1 MKKRFWSLL
10 LVFSMVFCL
19 LLPFGAFAQE
29 QDRGADCY
37 AFLKNYLLKN
47 GKSSGGVYTYS
58 GVEANDDM
66 AIDITVTYDPKS
78 DQLRF
83 GLSQKQGLAS
93 YSAEIV
99 VPSTLKMPYDASQ
112 TLTYIGV
119 ISNTNKGQIGADFTT
134 ESNIPLSGETYD
146 TEDLFPYAIALA
158 LRHAQDNLLYGS
170 GYTIADLGF
179 TALFAELYGDHTHET
194 ALKNAKEATCT
205 EPGYTG
211 DKICK
216 ICGETI
222 EAGSAVPALGHLFD
236 DGVVTQAPTTTE
248 EGVKTFTCTRC
259 GATRTERIP
268 SLPET
273 GCPHDETQLCGEK
286 DADCEHA
293 GYTGDLVCT
302 VCGEIVTPGREL
314 PALGHKTELR
324 NAKAPTETEAGY
336 TGDEVCT
343 VCGKTVKQGEIIPAL
358 GPKACDG
365 GSQCPSRIFTDVDRT
380 LWYHLPIDWAVT
392 NKVTTGLSAKT
403 FGPDASCTRAQMVTF
418 LWRAVGEPEPK
429 LQSSS
434 FVDVP
439 AGQYYAKAVLWA
451 LENGITTGTDA
462 KHFSPDATVTRAQ
475 TVTFLWRLKHEPAPT
490 GTASFPDV
498 PADAYYAAAVR
509 WAVENKITNGTGQ
522 GLFEPESNC
531 TRAQIVTF
539 LYRAVAG

>member
-1 MKKRFWSLL
+1 MKKRFWSML

-58 GVEANDDM
+58 GVEENDDM

-146 TEDLFPYAIALA
+146 TEELFPFAIALA

-179 TALFAELYGDHTHET
+179 TALFAELYGGHTHET

-211 DKICK
+211 DKVCK
-216 ICGETI
+216 ICGETVEQGREI
-222 EAGSAVPALGHLFD
+222 PASGHKTETIHAKAATCTEAGYTGDKVCTVCGETVETGSAVPALGHLFD
-236 DGVVTQAPTTTE
+236 DGVVTKEPTATE
-248 EGVKTFTCTRC
+248 NGVRTFTCTRC
-259 GATRTERIP
+259 GETRTESIP
-268 SLPET
+268 KLD
-273 GCPHDETQLCGEK
+273 CPHD
-286 DADCEHA
+286 
-293 GYTGDLVCT
+293 
-302 VCGEIVTPGREL
+302 
-314 PALGHKTELR
+314 
-324 NAKAPTETEAGY
+324 
-336 TGDEVCT
+336 
-343 VCGKTVKQGEIIPAL
+343 
-358 GPKACDG
+358 
-365 GSQCPSRIFTDVDRT
+365 
-380 LWYHLPIDWAVT
+380 
-392 NKVTTGLSAKT
+392 
-403 FGPDASCTRAQMVTF
+403 
-418 LWRAVGEPEPK
+418 
-429 LQSSS
+429 
-434 FVDVP
+434 
-439 AGQYYAKAVLWA
+439 
-451 LENGITTGTDA
+451 
-462 KHFSPDATVTRAQ
+462 
-475 TVTFLWRLKHEPAPT
+475 
-490 GTASFPDV
+490 
-498 PADAYYAAAVR
+498 
-509 WAVENKITNGTGQ
+509 
-522 GLFEPESNC
+522 
-531 TRAQIVTF
+531 
-539 LYRAVAG
+539 